1 MDRTP
6 AYLADMLQF
15 VRELREVVH
24 GKALDE
30 FVADRVLCLAV
41 ERLFIN
47 VGEAAKRIDPTE
59 SAQMPDIP
67 WTQII
72 GLRNILAH
80 GYEQVDHEV
89 LYKSISEDLPA
100 LQVGLET
107 WLAAKRHS

>member
-6 AYLADMLQF
+6 AYLADMQF
-15 VRELREVVH
+15 VRELRDVVR

-47 VGEAAKRIDPTE
+47 VGEAAKRVDPIE
-59 SAQMPDIP
+59 SAHMPDIP
-67 WTQII
+67 WAQII

-89 LYKSISEDLPA
+89 LYKSISGDLPA
-100 LQVGLET
+100 LQVALEI
-107 WLAAKRHS
+107 WLAAKRPS